1 MKFAFKDENG
11 GSVTYQSNVD
21 ISISEDKTSCT
32 LYYVG
37 NSTSELNTKTVEI
50 TLIGDRAYKVSKT
63 FDTPR
68 SYEALKR
75 GETALR
81 PSVLPGWI
89 MSKRTP
95 S

>member
-37 NSTSELNTKTVEI
+37 NSTRESNIKTVEI

-68 SYEALKR
+68 SYENTESTLVWQPTSNAR
-75 GETALR
+75 
-81 PSVLPGWI
+81 SCVWW
-89 MSKRTP
+89 
-95 S
+95 